1 MMTRVSFILWALM
14 LVTWCAMRYPAMRRA
29 RRQKT
34 RVDRRSTLDISLL
47 VLCTVGLVVLPI
59 LWRLHAFD
67 GFADRGQGIIPL
79 ILGLLTGVAFL
90 WLFRRSHKDLGKNWS
105 VTLEVR
111 EGHQLVTQGV
121 YAHVR
126 HPMYASFLLWG
137 VTQALLIP
145 NWIAGF
151 AGLAAV
157 LALYAVR
164 QSREEAMMRDT
175 FGAEYDAYSARTK
188 RLIPGIF

>member
-1 MMTRVSFILWALM
+1 MIRTSFIIWALM

-34 RVDRRSTLDISLL
+34 RVDRRSALDISLL
-47 VLCTVGLVVLPI
+47 VTCTFGLVVMPI
-59 LWRLHAFD
+59 VWRLGIFD
-67 GFADRGQGIIPL
+67 GFADRGQGIVLL
-79 ILGLLTGVAFL
+79 ILGTLTGIGFL

-111 EGHQLVTQGV
+111 EGHQLVTGGV

-137 VTQALLIP
+137 ITQALLIP
-145 NWIAGF
+145 NWIAGL
-151 AGLAAV
+151 AGLVAV
-157 LALYAVR
+157 MALYAVR

-175 FGAEYDAYSARTK
+175 FGADYDAYCARTK
-188 RLIPGIF
+188 RLVPGVF

>member
-1 MMTRVSFILWALM
+1 MTRVSFILWALM

-59 LWRLHAFD
+59 LWRLHAFN

-79 ILGLLTGVAFL
+79 VLGLVSGIAFL

-111 EGHQLVTQGV
+111 EGHQLVTGGV
-121 YAHVR
+121 YAYVR

-137 VTQALLIP
+137 LTQALLIP

>member
-1 MMTRVSFILWALM
+1 MTRVSFILWALM
-14 LVTWCAMRYPAMRRA
+14 LVTWCATRYPAMRRA

-157 LALYAVR
+157 LALYTVR

>member
-1 MMTRVSFILWALM
+1 MIRTSFIIWALM

-47 VLCTVGLVVLPI
+47 VTCTFGLVVMPI
-59 LWRLHAFD
+59 VWRLGIFD
-67 GFADRGQGIIPL
+67 GFADRGQGIVL
-79 ILGLLTGVAFL
+79 VILGTLTGTAFL

-111 EGHQLVTQGV
+111 EGHQLVTGGV

-137 VTQALLIP
+137 ITQALLIP
-145 NWIAGF
+145 NWIAGL
-151 AGLAAV
+151 AGLIAV
-157 LALYAVR
+157 MALYAVR

-175 FGAEYDAYSARTK
+175 FGADYDAYCARTK
-188 RLIPGIF
+188 RLVPGVF

>member
-1 MMTRVSFILWALM
+1 MIRTSFIIWALM

-47 VLCTVGLVVLPI
+47 VTCTFGLVVMPI
-59 LWRLHAFD
+59 VWRLGIFD
-67 GFADRGQGIIPL
+67 GFADRGQGIVL
-79 ILGLLTGVAFL
+79 VILGTLTGIAFL

-111 EGHQLVTQGV
+111 EGHQLVTGGV

-137 VTQALLIP
+137 ITQALLIP
-145 NWIAGF
+145 NLI
-151 AGLAAV
+151 AGLAGLVAV
-157 LALYAVR
+157 MALYAVR

-175 FGAEYDAYSARTK
+175 FGAEYDAYCARTK
-188 RLIPGIF
+188 RLLPGVF

>member
-1 MMTRVSFILWALM
+1 MIRTSFIIWALM

-34 RVDRRSTLDISLL
+34 QVDRRSTLDISLL
-47 VLCTVGLVVLPI
+47 VTCTFGLVVMPI
-59 LWRLHAFD
+59 VWRLGIFD
-67 GFADRGQGIIPL
+67 GFADRGQGIVL
-79 ILGLLTGVAFL
+79 VILGTLTGIAFL

-111 EGHQLVTQGV
+111 EGHQLVTGGV

-137 VTQALLIP
+137 ITQALLIP
-145 NWIAGF
+145 NWIAGL
-151 AGLAAV
+151 AGLVAV
-157 LALYAVR
+157 MALYAVR

-175 FGAEYDAYSARTK
+175 FGAEYDAYCARTK
-188 RLIPGIF
+188 RLVPGVF

>member
-1 MMTRVSFILWALM
+1 MTRISFILWALM

-34 RVDRRSTLDISLL
+34 RVDHRSTLDISLL

-59 LWRLHAFD
+59 LWRLHAFN

-79 ILGLLTGVAFL
+79 ILGLLSGIAFL

-121 YAHVR
+121 YAHIR

>member
-1 MMTRVSFILWALM
+1 MTRVSFILWALM
-14 LVTWCAMRYPAMRRA
+14 LVTWCATRYPAMRRA

-59 LWRLHAFD
+59 LWRLHAFN
-67 GFADRGQGIIPL
+67 GFADRGQGIIAL
-79 ILGLLTGVAFL
+79 ILGLLSGIAFL

-157 LALYAVR
+157 LALYAVC

>member
-1 MMTRVSFILWALM
+1 MTRVSFILWALM

-59 LWRLHAFD
+59 LWRLNAFD

>member
-1 MMTRVSFILWALM
+1 MTRVSFILWALM

-79 ILGLLTGVAFL
+79 ILGVLSGIAFL

-151 AGLAAV
+151 AGLIAV
-157 LALYAVR
+157 MALYAVR
-164 QSREEAMMRDT
+164 QSREEAMMHDT
-175 FGAEYDAYSARTK
+175 FGADYDAYCARTK
-188 RLIPGIF
+188 RLVPGVF

>member
-1 MMTRVSFILWALM
+1 MTRVSFILWALM

-79 ILGLLTGVAFL
+79 ILGLLSGIAFL

-121 YAHVR
+121 YAYVR

-145 NWIAGF
+145 NWIAGL
-151 AGLAAV
+151 AGLVAV

-164 QSREEAMMRDT
+164 QSREETMMRDT
-175 FGAEYDAYSARTK
+175 FGAEYDAYCARTK
-188 RLIPGIF
+188 RLVPGIF

>member
-1 MMTRVSFILWALM
+1 MTRVSFILWALM
-14 LVTWCAMRYPAMRRA
+14 LVTWCVMRYPAMRRA

-34 RVDRRSTLDISLL
+34 RVDRRSTLDVSLL
-47 VLCTVGLVVLPI
+47 AFCTFALVVMPI
-59 LWRLHAFD
+59 AWRLHLLD
-67 GFADRGQGIIPL
+67 VVADRGQGLLPM
-79 ILGLLTGVAFL
+79 ILGTLTGIAFL

-137 VTQALLIP
+137 ITQALLIP

-151 AGLAAV
+151 AGLVAV

-164 QSREEAMMRDT
+164 QSREEAMMRET
-175 FGAEYDAYSARTK
+175 FGAEYDAYCARTK
-188 RLIPGIF
+188 RLVPGIF

>member
-1 MMTRVSFILWALM
+1 MTRVSFILWALM

-34 RVDRRSTLDISLL
+34 RFDRRSTLDISLL

-79 ILGLLTGVAFL
+79 ILGLLSGIAFL

-145 NWIAGF
+145 NWIAGS

-175 FGAEYDAYSARTK
+175 FGAEYDAYSARTE

>member
-1 MMTRVSFILWALM
+1 MTRVSFILWALM